1 MVFET
6 LERVNASFVSEQ
18 LKHREGDL
26 IWKIQLKGGQALYLY
41 LLLEFQSA
49 DDRRMP
55 LRMLQYVI
63 FLYEHLL
70 REKQISLEQGLP
82 PVLPVVLYNGDKR
95 WQTPT
100 SVEQL
105 IRYPAFLSP
114 WQPKMEY
121 LLLDEGAL
129 DKRKLSE
136 QELFIAAIFELDA
149 PGPVEDVVSVA
160 QRLSALW
167 RKHPLAP
174 ELAEAIKDWF
184 YDALLAQGV
193 DKEQIRH
200 LLEGEVSMFGEKFVR
215 WQEQTFQKGMELGL
229 VKGREEGVEKGIKLG
244 IAKGREEGMELG
256 VEKGMELGA
265 EKALREAA
273 INLYRNG
280 LEPDFIASTL
290 SVPLEKIKQWIK
302 GTAH

>member
-174 ELAEAIKDWF
+174 ELAEAIKEGLIYSCREQDF
-184 YDALLAQGV
+184 DALLGESGNRALSAHYSVLSGPILRRLFRYSGLPV
-193 DKEQIRH
+193 DFRH
-200 LLEGEVSMFGEKFVR
+200 TNPMSG
-215 WQEQTFQKGMELGL
+215 TP
-229 VKGREEGVEKGIKLG
+229 
-244 IAKGREEGMELG
+244 
-256 VEKGMELGA
+256 
-265 EKALREAA
+265 AA
-273 INLYRNG
+273 FAPCTN
-280 LEPDFIASTL
+280 
-290 SVPLEKIKQWIK
+290 
-302 GTAH
+302 